1 MKCFGR
7 NGLEGTKKPNI
18 KSGFPELDK
27 ITNGWNNGDLI
38 VIASRPAIGK
48 TAFGVSLLREITVK
62 NRIPTA
68 FFSLEMSSN
77 QAISRFRMA
86 LSKVD
91 GAKIMV
97 YDNGIDAL
105 KKAVKDGLA
114 EDEQKNAEAKLQKV
128 HDKYIAKIEEML
140 AEKDKEIMTV

>member
-38 VIASRPAIGK
+38 VIAARPAMGK
-48 TAFGVSLLREITVK
+48 SAFGMSLLKEIAVK

-68 FFSLEMSSN
+68 VFSLEMSDY
-77 QAISRFRMA
+77 
-86 LSKVD
+86 VW
-91 GAKIMV
+91 
-97 YDNGIDAL
+97 Y
-105 KKAVKDGLA
+105 
-114 EDEQKNAEAKLQKV
+114 
-128 HDKYIAKIEEML
+128 
-140 AEKDKEIMTV
+140 